1 MSTSPQVCLCR
12 EPFAAALAALPPM
25 CAGVREQVRE
35 RLLGLASAD
44 RHELV
49 NFSCGD
55 SEISWEPPK
64 SRSANQ
70 LAVGYSGRQASV
82 TLLDRPGQPLVE
94 REGDIAWS
102 PLPLGLLAGRER
114 NDETAE
120 LTPLDELYL
129 HAREV

>member
-1 MSTSPQVCLCR
+1 MSTSSQVCLCQ

-35 RLLGLASAD
+35 RLLGLASAH

-49 NFSCGD
+49 DFSFGD
-55 SEISWEPPK
+55 REISWQPPK
-64 SRSANQ
+64 DRRGHQ
-70 LAVGYSGRQASV
+70 LAVGYSGGEASV
-82 TLLDRPGQPLVE
+82 TLLDRLGQPLVAW
-94 REGDIAWS
+94 EGDIAWS
-102 PLPLGLLAGRER
+102 LLPLGWLAGRER

-120 LTPLDELYL
+120 LSPLDESYL